1 MELPVISNAPSSG
14 GGCSSSG
21 CGSSSDAMAH
31 LPDSIRQKV
40 QDHPCYSEDAHH
52 YFARM
57 HVAVAPAC
65 TIQCNYCNRKYDCA
79 NESRPGVVSELLHPD
94 QAVTKVLA
102 VAATIPQ
109 MTVLGIAGPGDPL
122 ANPARTFETFRQL
135 SDKAPDIK
143 LCLSTNGLT
152 LPEHVDEIAKHNIDH
167 VTITINCVDPEIGAQ
182 IYPWIY
188 WQNRRLRGVEAARI
202 LIEQQQKGLEM
213 LTSRGILVKVNSVM
227 IPGVNDEHLKEVSK
241 VVKAKGAFLHNVMPL
256 IAEAEHGTYYGL
268 MEQASPTPEQLQA
281 LQDECGGD
289 MAMMRHCRQ
298 CRADAVGLL
307 GEDRGAEFT
316 LDKLADMDI
325 DYEAAMQ
332 TRQEVRENLLEQL
345 AAKRAGAPAA
355 EVTALA
361 GVPADSRP
369 VLMAV
374 AAKNGV
380 VGEHFGHA
388 REFLVYEASPKGVRL
403 MGHRKVDLYCNGAT
417 DCGDSG
423 EGGQPAGSILD
434 QIIHALSGC
443 EQVLC
448 ARIGFEPWGQ
458 LEAAGIQ
465 PNGEHAMEP
474 VEDAVLA
481 VYREMSAAG
490 KLAAPADKLNK
501 VA

>member
-65 TIQCNYCNRKYDCA
+65 NIQCNYCNRKYDCA

-122 ANPARTFETFRQL
+122 ANPTRTFETFRQL

-152 LPEHVDEIAKHNIDH
+152 LPEYVDEIAKHNIDH

-268 MEQASPTPEQLQA
+268 MEQPSPTPEQLQA